1 MKRIILL
8 TLFLTIA
15 LCSSPVSTLNAGK
28 IAEWQMNQSAEVMTR
43 DYTSDFS
50 VGVDGFATV
59 RGTATG
65 SLGVI
70 NGRTD
75 PLKLVANT
83 NNSSHYVNKV
93 LTTIGE
99 YYHLNTEIY
108 VPSGQTTADGF
119 AIFDGGVLVYDGAS
133 LNGSWAP
140 VSVDY
145 LATTIGLRFYLKDGT
160 SFTFAGVGAGDD
172 SLYVYG
178 IMLNQVSTPDLV
190 SSNHATMNYTAY
202 DTSMYGGLNKCL
214 LFDGADSFIDAGT
227 DFIGAGNVTVSAWIY
242 TEGWGEGLEG
252 MILFNGGSSFQFYAS
267 TSKDNIR
274 VRSDGSTVAE
284 SATNSIV
291 LNTWYNVLVTR
302 TSATTSNTNIYING
316 TLSGTAN
323 QNSGT
328 PAVAGTNLIIGN
340 YDTGAR
346 TFDGKLDDI
355 GIWNRIL
362 TTTEIELLYDK
373 GPE

>member
-145 LATTIGLRFYLKDGT
+145 LATTTGLRFYLKDGT

-172 SLYVYG
+172 SLYVHG

-214 LFDGADSFIDAGT
+214 LFDGTTAYVDIGNVGATLKSFSCWIKPGDVTTRSIADFDGGTHSIEID
-227 DFIGAGNVTVSAWIY
+227 GAGDITATGWTSPTIYVNGSAVDPAVTVDAWSHIVVTTATGFTVSDFDIGREATAY
-242 TEGWGEGLEG
+242 FDGL
-252 MILFNGGSSFQFYAS
+252 IDHA
-267 TSKDNIR
+267 IP
-274 VRSDGSTVAE
+274 
-284 SATNSIV
+284 
-291 LNTWYNVLVTR
+291 YNR
-302 TSATTSNTNIYING
+302 
-316 TLSGTAN
+316 TLSA
-323 QNSGT
+323 
-328 PAVAGTNLIIGN
+328 ADAL
-340 YDTGAR
+340 
-346 TFDGKLDDI
+346 
-355 GIWNRIL
+355 RI
-362 TTTEIELLYDK
+362 YDK